1 MDDKLTADSSNP
13 IEPFMDSE
21 KVQSVY
27 QDLAVGLKR
36 FLLGVLNDESA
47 ATDALQATFI
57 KLMEKG
63 HLVQQEDSIKSWLFR
78 VAFNEAMLMRRRETM
93 MRRHAERV
101 AWKIQVRLSGVDG
114 VGQSVEHVIRQE
126 EMEMVRAALNE
137 LSPVQREVVEKRIYE
152 GLKFREIAEQLNVP
166 LGTVLARMQS
176 SLKKLKPILAAR
188 TDWHD

>member
-27 QDLAVGLKR
+27 QDHAVGLKR

-176 SLKKLKPILAAR
+176 SLNKLKPILAAR